1 MNNLINISFNDI
13 SLTRKSQH
21 LSIYLSQWSSYQL
34 KSNLPKI
41 ININIQNSVLTP
53 YIEGQ
58 NKSIINFSLGLE
70 YDNLNVISAKEFNT
84 LLFQSVLNA
93 LSIISNEKLD
103 SIISILKDDFNKNN
117 ISIKPIIVYESKIV
131 PNNYSKMQL
140 EICGNLDGYFLN
152 LKLIKSKNILIQKK
166 ILDLL
171 PASVF
176 LANRFIDH
184 HYWVDNKIIIVEEF
198 NEIEIECEIDTDK
211 NAKVSFH
218 PQENSIEELNEILN
232 SFWVR

>member
-1 MNNLINISFNDI
+1 
-13 SLTRKSQH
+13 
-21 LSIYLSQWSSYQL
+21 
-34 KSNLPKI
+34 LPKI

>member
-1 MNNLINISFNDI
+1 M
-13 SLTRKSQH
+13 
-21 LSIYLSQWSSYQL
+21 WQL
-34 KSNLPKI
+34 RWI
-41 ININIQNSVLTP
+41 FF
-53 YIEGQ
+53 E
-58 NKSIINFSLGLE
+58 
-70 YDNLNVISAKEFNT
+70 
-84 LLFQSVLNA
+84 
-93 LSIISNEKLD
+93 
-103 SIISILKDDFNKNN
+103 
-117 ISIKPIIVYESKIV
+117 
-131 PNNYSKMQL
+131 
-140 EICGNLDGYFLN
+140 
-152 LKLIKSKNILIQKK
+152 LKLIKSKNILLQKK

-198 NEIEIECEIDTDK
+198 KEIEIECEIDTDK

>member
-1 MNNLINISFNDI
+1 LI
-13 SLTRKSQH
+13 
-21 LSIYLSQWSSYQL
+21 
-34 KSNLPKI
+34 
-41 ININIQNSVLTP
+41 IQNSVLTP

>member
-58 NKSIINFSLGLE
+58 NKSIINFSLGLN
-70 YDNLNVISAKEFNT
+70 YDNLNSISAKEFNT

-93 LSIISNEKLD
+93 ISIISNEKIDNALV
-103 SIISILKDDFNKNN
+103 ILKDDFNKNN
-117 ISIKPIIVYESKIV
+117 ISIKPIIIYESKIV
-131 PNNYSKMQL
+131 PDNYSKMQL
-140 EICGNLDGYFLN
+140 EICGSLDGYFLN
-152 LKLIKSKNILIQKK
+152 LN
-166 ILDLL
+166 
-171 PASVF
+171 
-176 LANRFIDH
+176 
-184 HYWVDNKIIIVEEF
+184 
-198 NEIEIECEIDTDK
+198 
-211 NAKVSFH
+211 
-218 PQENSIEELNEILN
+218 
-232 SFWVR
+232 